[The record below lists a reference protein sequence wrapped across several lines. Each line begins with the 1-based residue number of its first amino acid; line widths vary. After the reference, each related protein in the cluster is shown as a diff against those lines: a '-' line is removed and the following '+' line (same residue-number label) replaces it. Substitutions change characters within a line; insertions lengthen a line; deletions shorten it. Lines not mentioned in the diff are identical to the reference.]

1 MSEEIKKEA
10 EITVAQAET
19 KKSNENV
26 GVFKKT
32 WGYIVTGITCIAVS
46 VGVMLG
52 ADVNKVQ
59 ETLTKAQAQQVA
71 IMAATYSAE
80 QILKKV
86 TDVAG
91 SESKAQA
98 IKDVVAQVV
107 VSMPEFIEAVNA
119 VKTTAKDTVTIVK
132 DTKAKVSETKKTEA
146 KKIETKT
153 ATDKEATKTNE
164 TKK

>member
-10 EITVAQAET
+10 ETTVAQAET
-19 KKSNENV
+19 KKSSENV

-52 ADVNKVQ
+52 ADVTKVQ

-80 QILKKV
+80 QILQKV
-86 TDVAG
+86 TVVAG

-98 IKDVVAQVV
+98 IKDVIAQVV

-119 VKTTAKDTVTIVK
+119 VKTTAKDTVAIVK
-132 DTKAKVSETKKTEA
+132 DTKAKVDEAKKTE
-146 KKIETKT
+146 TKT
-153 ATDKEATKTNE
+153 VTNKEATKTSE